1 MPIPQIPCKIRYSKT
16 LMRNKSD
23 TYFLINVFYI
33 IKGKFAKNTI
43 SFNAR
48 SLFSQY

>member
-1 MPIPQIPCKIRYSKT
+1 MLKKRAGTMSLT
-16 LMRNKSD
+16 
-23 TYFLINVFYI
+23 I

-43 SFNAR
+43 SFNAP